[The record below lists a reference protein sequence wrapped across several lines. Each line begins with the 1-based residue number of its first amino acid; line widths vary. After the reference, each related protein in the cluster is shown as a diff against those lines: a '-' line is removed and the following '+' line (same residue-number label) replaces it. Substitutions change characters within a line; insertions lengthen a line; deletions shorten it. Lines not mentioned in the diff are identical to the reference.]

1 MTSKKGKVP
10 NLNPDIQK
18 DNP

>member
-10 NLNPDIQK
+10 SLNPEIQK